1 MRTILGAFHAQT
13 LTLTAAT
20 ATHLIGSGA
29 TRPTDGRKSL
39 VVKNTSGAVLYIGGP
54 GVNAMDGYELAA
66 GEAFPADS
74 VGGLYAFS
82 TAGGPVQ
89 ILEGF

>member
-20 ATHLIGSGA
+20 ATHLVGSGA
-29 TRPTDGRKSL
+29 TRPADGRKSL

-54 GVNAMDGYELAA
+54 GVTAANGYPLNA

-74 VGGLYAFS
+74 VGGLYALS
-82 TAGGPVQ
+82 AAGGTVN